1 MLLASLR
8 NVTSLYRFK
17 QDLLV
22 PKESSETERKAPL
35 LQEKKH
41 LEKKRGDF
49 LCTHNFVNC
58 LTLFFELVGFLGFLG
73 S

>member
-1 MLLASLR
+1 MSR
-8 NVTSLYRFK
+8 LYIGFK

-22 PKESSETERKAPL
+22 PKESSETCLQYWKKGPITTRKKAFG
-35 LQEKKH
+35 E
-41 LEKKRGDF
+41 EEGDF